1 MKEGPV
7 NACLYM
13 YELEP
18 TRAGTPKGHSVQI
31 VNLYSLIS

>member
-7 NACLYM
+7 NACPYM

-18 TRAGTPKGHSVQI
+18 TRAGTPKGHGVQI
-31 VNLYSLIS
+31 VKFDSLIS